1 MNGQKPS
8 MDMNIQKYL
17 AFIKIVECGS
27 FTKAAEKLFC
37 SQSAISRMVGDL
49 EMEWKVTLLERGRS
63 GIKLTSDGVHL
74 LPHIQKVCDEYHSL
88 QMEVDTLNGLDSGLI
103 RIGTFSSVA
112 THWLPSAIQ
121 AFQKDYPNIKYELLL
136 GDYGDIED
144 WLIEG
149 RVDCGF
155 LRLPVKQGLE
165 SIFLERDDF
174 IVVLPKRHKLAAY
187 ERVPLESLCDEPFLL
202 LKSKEYTDISDIFR
216 HYGLRPSVRCTLW
229 DDYAIMA
236 MVEKGLGI
244 SLLPRLILKR
254 IPYELELREL
264 NVPAFRNIGLAMK
277 NKEKTSKAMFA
288 FLNYLP
294 YKQPIASE

>member
-1 MNGQKPS
+1 
-8 MDMNIQKYL
+8 MDMSIQKYM
-17 AFIKIVECGS
+17 AFMKIVECGS
-27 FTKAAEKLFC
+27 FTKAAEKLFY

-49 EMEWKVTLLERGRS
+49 EMEWKVTLVERGRS
-63 GIKLTSDGVHL
+63 GVKLTSDGVHL
-74 LPHIQKVCDEYHSL
+74 LPHIRKICDEYYKL
-88 QMEVDTLNGLDSGLI
+88 QTEIDALNGLDSGLI

-112 THWLPSAIQ
+112 THWLPSVIH
-121 AFQKDYPNIKYELLL
+121 AFQKAHPNIKYELLL
-136 GDYGDIED
+136 GDYGNIEN
-144 WLIEG
+144 WIVEG

-155 LRLPVKQGLE
+155 LRLPVGHGLE

-174 IVVLPKRHKLAAY
+174 IVVLPKGHKLTAY
-187 ERVPLESLCDEPFLL
+187 ERVPIEALCDEPFLL
-202 LKSKEYTDISDIFR
+202 LESKEDTDISDIFR
-216 HYGLRPSVRCTLW
+216 HYGLKPLVRCTLW

-264 NVPAFRNIGLAMK
+264 NVPAFRNIGLSMK
-277 NKEKTSKAMFA
+277 NKEKTSKAMLA

-294 YKQPIASE
+294 YDQSIASE